1 MNAAKYSKDPQTD
14 KSLRH
19 SLKDA
24 VAFSVMSGGLETYFS
39 AFALFLKATAS
50 QVAFLATFP
59 NLIGSLAQL
68 LSAWLGHR
76 LNQRKP
82 LIVIGAYSQA
92 AILPLMILLPWFY
105 RDYAIAILVVC
116 LTLYYAASHFIAPQW
131 MSLMGELVSERRRG
145 RFFARRTA
153 LATITSFSALCIAGL
168 ILHVFNLFSIT
179 IAGFALLFGFAF
191 IARLTSAWHL
201 AQMHEPN
208 AHAASL
214 EPVYNL
220 HWLKGEQYRPALR
233 FSLFFVLMQSAVG
246 ISAPFFSVYMLKTL
260 QFSYLEYMANIG
272 TAVLVQFLTL
282 SYWGRISDVMGNRLV
297 LLTTGSIIPFLPAM
311 WVWTGNFW
319 YLMCIQIISGFCWAG
334 FSLSAGNIMYELIPR
349 EKRATY
355 QALQS
360 VVMTLGV
367 FCGSMLGVAVTNWLP
382 AQWSIAGVHIHL
394 AASLLWA
401 LLLSSCCRI
410 LVALIFLPRVQE
422 LRKPRRK
429 ISPYQL
435 VFRFT
440 RFNAFSGLL
449 YDIVT
454 KVQKQDRER

>member
-1 MNAAKYSKDPQTD
+1 MRFSKDPVVD

-39 AFALFLKATAS
+39 AFALFLKASAS
-50 QVAFLATFP
+50 QVALLATLP

-68 LSAWLGHR
+68 LSAWIGHR
-76 LNQRKP
+76 LNQRRP

-92 AILPLMILLPWFY
+92 AILPLMILLPWFFPAH
-105 RDYAIAILVVC
+105 AIAILLVC
-116 LTLYYAASHFIAPQW
+116 LTFYYAAAHFIAPQW
-131 MSLMGELVSERRRG
+131 MSLMGDLVSERRRG
-145 RFFARRTA
+145 RFFGRRTG
-153 LATITSFSALCIAGL
+153 LATIASFAALCIAGV
-168 ILHVFNLFSIT
+168 ILHSFTMLGMT
-179 IAGFALLFGFAF
+179 AAGFALLFA
-191 IARLTSAWHL
+191 IALLARLSSAYHL
-201 AQMHEPN
+201 AQMHEPH
-208 AHAASL
+208 AHAASVEAVHSL
-214 EPVYNL
+214 R
-220 HWLKGEQYRPALR
+220 WLSAAQFRPALR

-260 QFSYLEYMANIG
+260 EFSYLQYMANIG

-297 LLTTGSIIPFLPAM
+297 LRTAGAIIPFLPAM
-311 WVWTGNFW
+311 WVWSGNFW
-319 YLMCIQIISGFCWAG
+319 YLMCLQIVSGFCWAG
-334 FSLSAGNIMYELIPR
+334 FSLSAGNIMYELIPQQ
-349 EKRATY
+349 KRATY

-382 AQWSIAGVHIHL
+382 DHFVIAGVQFHL

-401 LLLSSCCRI
+401 LLLSSAIRI
-410 LVALIFLPRVQE
+410 LVALVFLPRVQE

-435 VFRFT
+435 VYRFT

-449 YDIVT
+449 YDIIT
-454 KVQKQDRER
+454 KVQKHDRDR

>member
-1 MNAAKYSKDPQTD
+1 MKYSKDPQTD
-14 KSLRH
+14 TSLRH

-59 NLIGSLAQL
+59 NLLGSLAQL
-68 LSAWLGHR
+68 LSAWIGHR
-76 LNQRKP
+76 LNQRRP

-92 AILPLMILLPWFY
+92 AILPLMILLPWLFPE
-105 RDYAIAILVVC
+105 YAISILLVC
-116 LTLYYAASHFIAPQW
+116 LTFYYAAAHFIAPQW

-153 LATITSFSALCIAGL
+153 LATITSFAALCTAGV
-168 ILHVFNLFSIT
+168 ILHTFNLFAIT
-179 IAGFALLFGFAF
+179 AAGFALLFVIAF
-191 IARLTSAWHL
+191 VARLKSAYHL
-201 AQMHEPN
+201 ARMHEPH
-208 AHAASL
+208 AHAASV
-214 EPVYNL
+214 EPVYSL
-220 HWLKGEQYRPALR
+220 RWLSGEPYRPALR
-233 FSLFFVLMQSAVG
+233 FSLFFILMQAAVG

-260 QFSYLEYMANIG
+260 EFTYLQYMANIG

-319 YLMCIQIISGFCWAG
+319 YLMCIQIVSGFCWAG

-382 AQWSIAGVHIHL
+382 AQFSIAGMQFHL

-401 LLLSSCCRI
+401 LLLSSAIRI
-410 LVALIFLPRVQE
+410 LVALVFLPRVQE

-454 KVQKQDRER
+454 KVQKHDRDR

>member
-1 MNAAKYSKDPQTD
+1 MRFSKDPQID
-14 KSLRH
+14 KSLQH

-24 VAFSVMSGGLETYFS
+24 VAFSVMSGGIETYFS
-39 AFALFLKATAS
+39 AFALFLKASAS

-59 NLIGSLAQL
+59 NLLGSLAQL
-68 LSAWLGHR
+68 VSAWIGHR
-76 LNQRKP
+76 INQRRL
-82 LIVIGAYSQA
+82 LIIIGAYGQA
-92 AILPLMILLPWFY
+92 AILPLMFILPWLFP
-105 RDYAIAILVVC
+105 DHAIAILLVF
-116 LTLYYAASHFIAPQW
+116 LTLYYAAAHFTAPQW

-153 LATITSFSALCIAGL
+153 LATITAFTALCIAGL
-168 ILHVFNLFSIT
+168 ILHSFSLLAMT
-179 IAGFALLFGFAF
+179 ASGFGLLFAIAF
-191 IARLTSAWHL
+191 VARLISAFHL
-201 AQMHEPN
+201 TQMHEPH
-208 AHAASL
+208 AHAASV
-214 EPVYNL
+214 ETVYSL
-220 HWLKGEQYRPALR
+220 RWLSAPEYRPALR

-246 ISAPFFSVYMLKTL
+246 ISAPFFSVYMLQTL

-272 TAVLVQFLTL
+272 AAVLVQFLTL

-297 LLTTGSIIPFLPAM
+297 LRTAGSIIPFLPAM
-311 WVWTGNFW
+311 WVWSGNFW
-319 YLMCIQIISGFCWAG
+319 YLMSLQIVSGFCWAG
-334 FSLSAGNIMYELIPR
+334 FSLSSGNIMYELIPR

-360 VVMTLGV
+360 VIMTLGV

-382 AQWSIAGVHIHL
+382 AQYSLAGVHIQL

-401 LLLSSCCRI
+401 LLLSSAMRV
-410 LVALIFLPRVQE
+410 LVAVIFLPRVQE

-429 ISPYQL
+429 ITPYQL

-454 KVQKQDRER
+454 KIQKQDRER

>member
-1 MNAAKYSKDPQTD
+1 MKYSKDPQTD

-24 VAFSVMSGGLETYFS
+24 VAFSVMSGGIETYFS
-39 AFALFLKATAS
+39 AFALFLKASAS

-68 LSAWLGHR
+68 LSAWIGHR
-76 LNQRKP
+76 MHQRKP

-92 AILPLMILLPWFY
+92 ATLPLMILLPWIFP
-105 RDYAIAILVVC
+105 DYAIPILLVC
-116 LTLYYAASHFIAPQW
+116 LIFYYGAAHFTAPQW

-153 LATITSFSALCIAGL
+153 LATITSFTALCTAGV
-168 ILHVFNLFSIT
+168 ILHTFDILAIT
-179 IAGFALLFGFAF
+179 LAGFALLFVTAF
-191 IARLTSAWHL
+191 IARITSAYHL
-201 AQMHEPN
+201 SQMHEPT
-208 AHAASL
+208 AHAASV
-214 EPVYNL
+214 EPVYSL
-220 HWLKGEQYRPALR
+220 RWLSAATYRPALR
-233 FSLFFVLMQSAVG
+233 FSLLYVLMQSAVG

-260 QFSYLEYMANIG
+260 EFSYLQYMFNIG
-272 TAVLVQFLTL
+272 MAVLVQFLTL

-311 WVWTGNFW
+311 WVFSGNFW
-319 YLMCIQIISGFCWAG
+319 YLLCLQIVSGFCWAG
-334 FSLSAGNIMYELIPR
+334 FSLSSGNIMYELIPR

-367 FCGSMLGVAVTNWLP
+367 FLGSMLGVAVTRWLP
-382 AQWSIAGVHIHL
+382 TQFTIAGIEFDL
-394 AASLLWA
+394 LASLFWA
-401 LLLSSCCRI
+401 FLLSSTMRI
-410 LVALIFLPRVQE
+410 IVALVFLPRVQE

-454 KVQKQDRER
+454 KVQKHDRER

>member
-1 MNAAKYSKDPQTD
+1 MKYSKDPQTD
-14 KSLRH
+14 TSLRH

-59 NLIGSLAQL
+59 NLLGSLAQL
-68 LSAWLGHR
+68 LSAWIGHR
-76 LNQRKP
+76 LNQRRP
-82 LIVIGAYSQA
+82 LIVIGAYTQA
-92 AILPLMILLPWFY
+92 AILPLMILLPWLFPE
-105 RDYAIAILVVC
+105 YAISILLVC
-116 LTLYYAASHFIAPQW
+116 LTFYYAAAHFIAPQW

-153 LATITSFSALCIAGL
+153 LATITSFAALCTAGV
-168 ILHVFNLFSIT
+168 ILHTFNLFAIT
-179 IAGFALLFGFAF
+179 TAGFALLFVIAF
-191 IARLTSAWHL
+191 IARLKSAYHL
-201 AQMHEPN
+201 ARMHEPH
-208 AHAASL
+208 AHAASV
-214 EPVYNL
+214 EPVYSL
-220 HWLKGEQYRPALR
+220 RWLSGEQYRPALR
-233 FSLFFVLMQSAVG
+233 FSLLFVLMQSAVG

-260 QFSYLEYMANIG
+260 EFTYLQYMANIG

-319 YLMCIQIISGFCWAG
+319 YLMCIQIVSGFCWAG

-382 AQWSIAGVHIHL
+382 AQFSLAGMQFHL

-401 LLLSSCCRI
+401 LLLSSAIRI
-410 LVALIFLPRVQE
+410 LVALVFLPRVQE

-454 KVQKQDRER
+454 KVQKHDRER

>member
-1 MNAAKYSKDPQTD
+1 MKYSKDPQTD
-14 KSLRH
+14 TSLRH

-59 NLIGSLAQL
+59 NLLGSLAQL
-68 LSAWLGHR
+68 LSAWIGHR
-76 LNQRKP
+76 LNQRRP
-82 LIVIGAYSQA
+82 LIVIGAYTQA
-92 AILPLMILLPWFY
+92 AILPLMILLPWLFPE
-105 RDYAIAILVVC
+105 YAISILLVC
-116 LTLYYAASHFIAPQW
+116 LTFYYAAAHFIAPQW

-153 LATITSFSALCIAGL
+153 LATITSFAALCTAGV
-168 ILHVFNLFSIT
+168 ILHTFNLFAIT
-179 IAGFALLFGFAF
+179 TAGFALLFVIAF
-191 IARLTSAWHL
+191 IARLKSAYHL
-201 AQMHEPN
+201 ARMHEPH
-208 AHAASL
+208 AHAASV
-214 EPVYNL
+214 EPVYSL
-220 HWLKGEQYRPALR
+220 RWLSGEQYRPALR
-233 FSLFFVLMQSAVG
+233 FSLLFVLMQSAVG

-260 QFSYLEYMANIG
+260 EFTYLQYIANIG

-319 YLMCIQIISGFCWAG
+319 YLMCIQIVSGFCWAG

-382 AQWSIAGVHIHL
+382 AQFSLAGMQFHL

-401 LLLSSCCRI
+401 LLLSSAIRI
-410 LVALIFLPRVQE
+410 LVALVFLPRVQE

-454 KVQKQDRER
+454 KVQKHDRDR

>member
-1 MNAAKYSKDPQTD
+1 MKYSKDPQTD
-14 KSLRH
+14 TSLRH

-59 NLIGSLAQL
+59 NLLGSLAQL
-68 LSAWLGHR
+68 LSAWIGHR
-76 LNQRKP
+76 LNQRRP
-82 LIVIGAYSQA
+82 LIVIGAYTQA
-92 AILPLMILLPWFY
+92 AILPLMILLPWLFPE
-105 RDYAIAILVVC
+105 YAISILLVC
-116 LTLYYAASHFIAPQW
+116 LTFYYAAAHFIAPQW

-153 LATITSFSALCIAGL
+153 LATITSFAALCTAGV
-168 ILHVFNLFSIT
+168 ILHTFNLFAIT
-179 IAGFALLFGFAF
+179 TAGFALLFVIAF
-191 IARLTSAWHL
+191 IARLKSAYHL
-201 AQMHEPN
+201 ARMHEPH
-208 AHAASL
+208 AHAASV
-214 EPVYNL
+214 EPVYSL
-220 HWLKGEQYRPALR
+220 RWLSGEQYRPALR
-233 FSLFFVLMQSAVG
+233 FSLLFVLMQSAVG

-260 QFSYLEYMANIG
+260 EFTYLQYMANIG

-319 YLMCIQIISGFCWAG
+319 YLMCIQIVSGFCWAG

-382 AQWSIAGVHIHL
+382 AQFSLAGMQFHL

-401 LLLSSCCRI
+401 LLLSSAIRI
-410 LVALIFLPRVQE
+410 LVALVFLPRVQE

-454 KVQKQDRER
+454 KVQKHDRDR

>member
-1 MNAAKYSKDPQTD
+1 MSDVKFSKDPQTD
-14 KSLRH
+14 RSLRH

-39 AFALFLKATAS
+39 AFALFLKASAS

-59 NLIGSLAQL
+59 NLVGSLAQL
-68 LSAWLGHR
+68 LSAWMGHR
-76 LNQRKP
+76 LNQRKL

-92 AILPLMILLPWFY
+92 VILPMMILLPWLY
-105 RDYAIAILVVC
+105 QDYAIAILLVC
-116 LTLYYAASHFIAPQW
+116 LILYYAASHFIVPQW

-153 LATITSFSALCIAGL
+153 LATITSFLALCGGGL
-168 ILHVFNLFSIT
+168 ILHTFNLFALT
-179 IAGFALLFGFAF
+179 AVGFALLFASAF
-191 IARLTSAWHL
+191 VARLVSSYHL
-201 AQMHEPN
+201 AQMHEPRV
-208 AHAASL
+208 HAASI

-220 HWLKGEQYRPALR
+220 RWLAGEQFRPALR
-233 FSLFFVLMQSAVG
+233 FSLFFILMQAAVG
-246 ISAPFFSVYMLKTL
+246 ISAPFFSVYMLMTL
-260 QFSYLEYMANIG
+260 QFSYLQYMANIG

-297 LLTTGSIIPFLPAM
+297 LMTTGSIIPFLPAM
-311 WVWTGNFW
+311 WVWSGNFW
-319 YLMCIQIISGFCWAG
+319 YLMFIQIISGFCWAG

-367 FCGSMLGVAVTNWLP
+367 FCGSMLGVLVTNWIP
-382 AQWSIAGVHIHL
+382 AEFHIAGLHVHL

-401 LLLSSCCRI
+401 LLLSSAMRI
-410 LVALIFLPRVQE
+410 LVAVIFLPRVQE

-449 YDIVT
+449 YDIVA

>member
-1 MNAAKYSKDPQTD
+1 MQAIRYSKDPQTD

-50 QVAFLATFP
+50 QVAVLATLP
-59 NLIGSLAQL
+59 NLLGSLAQL
-68 LSAWLGHR
+68 VSAWLGHR
-76 LNQRKP
+76 LNQRKL
-82 LIVIGAYSQA
+82 LIIIGAYGQA
-92 AILPLMILLPWFY
+92 AILPVMILLPWLFPQ
-105 RDYAIAILVVC
+105 YAISILLVC
-116 LTLYYAASHFIAPQW
+116 LTLYYAAAHFIAPQW

-153 LATITSFSALCIAGL
+153 LATISSFTALCLAGL
-168 ILHVFNLFSIT
+168 ILHVFNLLVMT
-179 IAGFALLFGFAF
+179 MAGFALLFGIAFA
-191 IARLTSAWHL
+191 ARLTSAWHL
-201 AQMHEPN
+201 SRMHEPHT
-208 AHAASL
+208 HAASV

-220 HWLKGEQYRPALR
+220 RWLAGEQFRPALR

-246 ISAPFFSVYMLKTL
+246 ISAPFFSVYMLETL
-260 QFSYLEYMANIG
+260 KFSYLQYMANIG
-272 TAVLVQFLTL
+272 TAVLIQFLTL

-297 LLTTGSIIPFLPAM
+297 LMTTGSIIPFLPAM

-319 YLMCIQIISGFCWAG
+319 YLMCIQIVSGFCWAG
-334 FSLSAGNIMYELIPR
+334 FSLSAGNILYELIPR

-382 AQWSIAGVHIHL
+382 AQFHINGLHIQL

-401 LLLSSCCRI
+401 LLLSSAMRI
-410 LVALIFLPRVQE
+410 LVAMIFLPRIQE

-454 KVQKQDRER
+454 KVQKQDRDR